1 MSKVTFCAVVCS
13 SILFLS
19 SCIGF
24 QAYWNLDTD
33 LIEKSYNNADQLIAR
48 SLPPLTP
55 DQNILIASYVNID
68 NLEES
73 STFGRAI
80 SEYIASRFVQRG
92 YKIVEMKLRKSA
104 FIRKKGGEFMLSR
117 ALKDI
122 STEHN
127 VQAVIVGTYSVAS
140 DLVYV
145 SSRIINPSD
154 NTITST
160 YDYRLPL
167 GSNTTKMLENTDD
180 PLNW

>member
-1 MSKVTFCAVVCS
+1 MSKVIFYAIICS
-13 SILFLS
+13 LVFFFS
-19 SCIGF
+19 SCVGF
-24 QAYWNLDTD
+24 RAYWNLDTD
-33 LIEKSYNNADQLIAR
+33 LIETSYKNADQLIGR
-48 SLPPLTP
+48 TLPPLIP

-92 YKIVEMKLRKSA
+92 YKVVEMKLRKSA

-127 VQAVIVGTYSVAS
+127 VQAVIVGTYSIAS

-145 SSRIINPSD
+145 SSRIINPAD
-154 NTITST
+154 NIVIST
-160 YDYRLPL
+160 YDYLLPL
-167 GSNTTKMLENTDD
+167 GSNTLKMLENTDD
-180 PLNW
+180 PLYW